1 METMSERASLPSQGK
16 GLLVRALVF
25 SLALLGVYLLA
36 DGGNSAETSTEKEDT
51 MASLSG
57 VKVVMI
63 IAHENFRDEELLET
77 REELLDAGASVT
89 VASSSRTPAT
99 GMLGAR
105 VTPDK
110 TLQEIRVDDYDA
122 VIFVGGTG
130 AHEYFSNRQALDLAR
145 QAYEKGKIVGA
156 ICIAPSI
163 LARAGI
169 LRGKKATCWSGES
182 GTLVA
187 NGATYTGR
195 PVERDGR
202 IITAN
207 GPSAARQ
214 FGRALVEA
222 LSAGV
227 TSP

>member
-130 AHEYFSNRQALDLAR
+130 PTSTSPTAR
-145 QAYEKGKIVGA
+145 
-156 ICIAPSI
+156 PS
-163 LARAGI
+163 
-169 LRGKKATCWSGES
+169 TSP
-182 GTLVA
+182 
-187 NGATYTGR
+187 GR
-195 PVERDGR
+195 PMRR
-202 IITAN
+202 
-207 GPSAARQ
+207 AR
-214 FGRALVEA
+214 
-222 LSAGV
+222 
-227 TSP
+227 